1 MLHAETVLDS
11 TLDLLKDLQSIPELG
26 DLRLVGGTALALQI
40 GHRTSVDLD
49 LFGSFD
55 DSLSFK
61 QIISDRGHRV
71 EGDIEGVVQSL
82 KIDGVKVDLV
92 NYKYPWIAP
101 SLECQG
107 MRLASID
114 DIMPMKLSAA
124 VNRGRKKDF
133 IDIAVLLEHWTLAEM
148 FERYQR
154 KFSVSE
160 VGNALRGLTYFDD
173 AEDDPEPKMFVDLSW
188 NKVKDR
194 IRNAVRDFV
203 IEV

>member
-107 MRLASID
+107 LRLASID
-114 DIMPMKLSAA
+114 DIMPVK
-124 VNRGRKKDF
+124 
-133 IDIAVLLEHWTLAEM
+133 
-148 FERYQR
+148 
-154 KFSVSE
+154 
-160 VGNALRGLTYFDD
+160 LTYFDD

-188 NKVKDR
+188 SMVKDR